1 VAVEA
6 IVTAL
11 IARMM
16 APVGQ
21 ALMVLGAAIA
31 AFVWARQSG
40 KNAAR
45 SEANAETLK
54 NVETRNAVERDVARE
69 PDPVDRLRG
78 RWTRD

>member
-1 VAVEA
+1 MAVEA

-11 IARMM
+11 LARIM

-40 KNAAR
+40 KDAAR
-45 SEANAETLK
+45 AEAHAETLK

-69 PDPVDRLRG
+69 PDPVDRLRK
-78 RWTRD
+78 WTRD